1 MVLIEGARQD
11 IEQVLSSRRKLPVV
25 SGVATPIKSKTRLV
39 KRAAQKAT
47 KEVA

>member
-1 MVLIEGARQD
+1 LIEGARQD
-11 IEQVLSSRRKLPVV
+11 IEQVLASRRKLPVV
-25 SGVATPIKSKTRLV
+25 SGVATPIKSKARLF